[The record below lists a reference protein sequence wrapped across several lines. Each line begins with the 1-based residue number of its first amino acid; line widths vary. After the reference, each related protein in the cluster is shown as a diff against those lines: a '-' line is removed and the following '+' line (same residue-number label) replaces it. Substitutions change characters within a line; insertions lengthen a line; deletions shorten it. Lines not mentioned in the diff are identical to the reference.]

1 MKIKTKIG
9 LVIASLAMLAAAP
22 ASAAGVGHSWFMR
35 GSIVAEDATGKVV
48 CIGSDDGATVGQ
60 ILDAYRVVQNP
71 GPYKGPGPNVRR
83 ERSGHV
89 RIDHVFDA
97 HFAHVSVVDGAP
109 AVHDIVE
116 LRRNRRR

>member
-9 LVIASLAMLAAAP
+9 LVIASLAMLSAVPAA
-22 ASAAGVGHSWFMR
+22 AAGVGHSWFMR
-35 GSIVAEDATGKVV
+35 GSIVAEDAAGKVV

-71 GPYKGPGPNVRR
+71 GPSKVAGPNVRR
-83 ERSGHV
+83 ERAGHV

-116 LRRNRRR
+116 LRRTRRR

>member
-9 LVIASLAMLAAAP
+9 LVIASLAMLAAVP
-22 ASAAGVGHSWFMR
+22 AAAGIGHSWFMR

-60 ILDAYRVVQNP
+60 VLVAYRVVPNL
-71 GPYKGPGPNVRR
+71 GPSKGTGPNFRR
-83 ERSGHV
+83 ERTGHV

-97 HFAHVSVVDGAP
+97 HFAHVSVVDGVP

-116 LRRNRRR
+116 LRRTRRR